1 MATQGALLFVV
12 HLSLRLRVS
21 GFGITPVKRS
31 SYEIFYDKHD
41 RNNPWWPTNFSLPCD
56 EINIINF
63 SLQALL
69 KLNQKYSTIGELLQ
83 HDSNCFFF
91 LAEIDSKSSITLIIY
106 VMNSLKV

>member
-1 MATQGALLFVV
+1 MKYFMINMIKMILGGPLTS
-12 HLSLRLRVS
+12 HC
-21 GFGITPVKRS
+21 
-31 SYEIFYDKHD
+31 H
-41 RNNPWWPTNFSLPCD
+41 

-69 KLNQKYSTIGELLQ
+69 KLNLKYSTIGELLR

-91 LAEIDSKSSITLIIY
+91 AEIDSKCSITIIIY

>member
-1 MATQGALLFVV
+1 MATQGAYCLLFIC
-12 HLSLRLRVS
+12 HLDSE
-21 GFGITPVKRS
+21 FGITPVKRS

-41 RNNPWWPTNFSLPCD
+41 KNDPWWPTNLSLPCH

-91 LAEIDSKSSITLIIY
+91 LPKLILN
-106 VMNSLKV
+106 VQLR